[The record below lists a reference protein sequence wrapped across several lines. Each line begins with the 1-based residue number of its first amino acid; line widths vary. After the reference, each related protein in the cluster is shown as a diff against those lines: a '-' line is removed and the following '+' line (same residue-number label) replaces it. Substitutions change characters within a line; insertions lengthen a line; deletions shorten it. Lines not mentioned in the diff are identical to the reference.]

1 MPRFSEPILSLLKS
15 TMLKRLPHCF
25 FTDEDTQ
32 SLATKTGLER
42 STVIQWAENLR
53 WKVSGGAVADVEAF
67 LRSSEAEMK
76 VT

>member
-1 MPRFSEPILSLLKS
+1 MPRFSEYVLAHLKS

-32 SLATKTGLER
+32 SLTAKTGLER
-42 STVIQWAENLR
+42 STVIHWAEKLR
-53 WKVSGGAVADVEAF
+53 WKVNCGLVADVEAF